1 MSQWVN
7 PSKGQN
13 YAPFQPSDKPHPMK
27 IGSYQLYTIETG
39 RFRLDGGAFFGT
51 IPKTL
56 WHQRIPSDNENRVE
70 LALRCL
76 LIKGKRKNILIDC
89 GIGSKM
95 DEKAKALL
103 AIDHSTYNLENSLLA
118 IGLEKRDIT
127 HVILTHFHY
136 DHAGGATEYDHQG
149 NLVPTFPNALYYI
162 QRKNLMWALNP
173 SDSDYQSYLIDNI
186 EPLRAKHCLRIVS
199 GRVELF
205 PDIELMPFNGHT
217 EGLQAVKI
225 SDKKT
230 TLIYCA
236 DVIPTT
242 AHLLPHWVM
251 AYDLHPLTS
260 IEEKK
265 NLLVKACKH
274 QWVLF
279 LEHDPDIEACR
290 IRLSGGKYE
299 LNERISL

>member
-1 MSQWVN
+1 
-7 PSKGQN
+7 
-13 YAPFQPSDKPHPMK
+13 MK
-27 IGSYQLYTIETG
+27 LGSYQLHTIETG

-56 WHQRIPSDNENRVE
+56 WHQRIPSDNENRIE

-76 LIKGKRKNILIDC
+76 LIKGKRKNILVDC
-89 GIGSKM
+89 GIGYKM
-95 DEKAKALL
+95 DDKVKTLL
-103 AIDHSTYNLENSLLA
+103 AIDHSMYNLEASLQSV
-118 IGLEKRDIT
+118 GLDRSDIT

-136 DHAGGATEYDHQG
+136 DHAGGATDYDHQG

-173 SDSDYQSYLIDNI
+173 SDSDHQSYLKENI
-186 EPLRAKHCLRIVS
+186 LPLRAHNCLRIVS
-199 GRVELF
+199 GKVELF
-205 PDIELMPFNGHT
+205 PDIELIPSGGHT
-217 EGLQAVKI
+217 VGLQMVKI

-242 AHLLPHWVM
+242 AHILPHWVM

-265 NLLVKACKH
+265 NLLAKACKH

-290 IRLSGGKYE
+290 IRLTEKGYE
-299 LNERISL
+299 LNERVSL

>member
-1 MSQWVN
+1 MTLLEAKHYVHFQS
-7 PSKGQN
+7 SK
-13 YAPFQPSDKPHPMK
+13 SSHPMK
-27 IGSYQLYTIETG
+27 IGSYQLHTIETG
-39 RFRLDGGAFFGT
+39 RFRLDGGTFFAT
-51 IPKTL
+51 VPKTL
-56 WHQRIPSDNENRVE
+56 WHQHIPSDDENRVE

-89 GIGSKM
+89 GIGYKM
-95 DEKAKALL
+95 DDKVKTFM
-103 AIDHSTYNLENSLLA
+103 AIDHTRYNLERSLQA
-118 IGLEKRDIT
+118 VGLEKRDIT

-136 DHAGGATEYDHQG
+136 DHAGGATDYDHQG
-149 NLVPTFPNALYYI
+149 NLVPAFPNALYYI

-173 SDSDYQSYLIDNI
+173 SDSDRQSYLMENI
-186 EPLRAKHCLRIVS
+186 EPLRSKHCLRIVS

-217 EGLQAVKI
+217 VGLQAVKI
-225 SDKKT
+225 SDRNT

-242 AHLLPHWVM
+242 AHLPPHWVM

-265 NLLVKACKH
+265 NLLAKACKH
-274 QWVLF
+274 QWILF

-290 IRLSGGKYE
+290 IRLTEKGYE